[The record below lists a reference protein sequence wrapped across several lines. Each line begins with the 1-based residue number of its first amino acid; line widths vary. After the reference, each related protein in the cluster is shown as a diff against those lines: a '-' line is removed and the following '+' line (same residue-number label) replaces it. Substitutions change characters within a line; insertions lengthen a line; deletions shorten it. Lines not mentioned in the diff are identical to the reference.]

1 MNRLTKCSRW
11 HDDIDLKEEMG
22 YAYIYDRLAQYE
34 NTGLSP
40 NDVWD
45 LCFKFTDNAEEDEK
59 LLEDDKVNS
68 PAHYTNG
75 YMEAIDEM
83 IMFFGKEKVMAFC
96 ECNIWKYRK
105 RALDKNGREDMQKAD
120 VYVKFYKALY
130 DGKDVHYYLKPESCD
145 SK

>member
-1 MNRLTKCSRW
+1 MDRLTKCDRW

-22 YAYIYDRLAQYE
+22 YSYIYDRLAQYE

-40 NDVWD
+40 EEVWN
-45 LCFKFTDNAEEDEK
+45 LYFKYTDDTKSEEK
-59 LLEDDKVNS
+59 DDKVNS

-75 YMEAIDEM
+75 FMEAIDEM

-96 ECNIWKYRK
+96 ECNVWKYRK
-105 RALDKNGREDMQKAD
+105 RALDKNGREDMEKSD

-130 DGKDVHYYLKPESCD
+130 DGKDVHCYLKSESCN

>member
-1 MNRLTKCSRW
+1 MNRLTKCDRW

-22 YAYIYDRLAQYE
+22 YSYIYDRLAQYE

-40 NDVWD
+40 EEVWN
-45 LCFKFTDNAEEDEK
+45 LYFKYADENKTDEAT
-59 LLEDDKVNS
+59 DDKVNS

-75 YMEAIDEM
+75 FMEAIDEM
-83 IMFFGKEKVMAFC
+83 IMFFGEDVVMDFC
-96 ECNIWKYRK
+96 LCNIWKYRK
-105 RALDKNGREDMQKAD
+105 RAMLKNGKEDIEKAD
-120 VYVKFYKALY
+120 VYVKFYKALR

>member
-1 MNRLTKCSRW
+1 MIREKHFFN
-11 HDDIDLKEEMG
+11 DQD
-22 YAYIYDRLAQYE
+22 YDR
-34 NTGLSP
+34 
-40 NDVWD
+40 
-45 LCFKFTDNAEEDEK
+45 AEK
-59 LLEDDKVNS
+59 HNIKYPYFRTL
-68 PAHYTNG
+68 
-75 YMEAIDEM
+75 
-83 IMFFGKEKVMAFC
+83 FFGKEKVMAFC

>member
-1 MNRLTKCSRW
+1 MDRLTKCNRW

-45 LCFKFTDNAEEDEK
+45 LCFKLTESTEEDKE
-59 LLEDDKVNS
+59 LLEDDKVNA
-68 PAHYTNG
+68 PNHYTNG
-75 YMEAIDEM
+75 FMEAIDEM
-83 IMFFGKEKVMAFC
+83 IMFFGEDVVMDFC
-96 ECNIWKYRK
+96 LCNIWKYRK
-105 RALDKNGREDMQKAD
+105 RAMLKNGKEDMEKAD
-120 VYVKFYKALY
+120 VYVKFYKALR